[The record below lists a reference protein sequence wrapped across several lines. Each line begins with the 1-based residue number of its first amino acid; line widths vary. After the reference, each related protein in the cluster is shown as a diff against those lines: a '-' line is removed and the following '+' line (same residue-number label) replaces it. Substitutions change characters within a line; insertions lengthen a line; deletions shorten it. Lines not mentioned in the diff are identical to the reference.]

1 MEPRVTYARTTDGV
15 SIAYTAVG
23 TGPALVLLP
32 GVPFSNFVAEWKM
45 PLLREVYERLGS
57 RVRLIQYD
65 GRGTG
70 HSQRDV
76 SDLSLEAMLRDLGAV
91 IEHAQVD
98 RFAMLGFYNSCTHAI
113 AYAAL
118 HLDRVTRLVLFGG
131 SARGWHAM
139 SPPET
144 QALLSLIERDWNV
157 FVDMAAHAWMGWSAG
172 EAGRLAAEMFR
183 AATTPAVARATLQ
196 AASGIDVT
204 DQLGAVVAPTL
215 VLHHEGVRQIPLEVS
230 QELAASLPNGVLR
243 VIEGSSPALF
253 FERTDEVVRLLD
265 SFVTGSD
272 GPTDP
277 AREHPVRAAGGRA
290 MPPTPRELEVRL
302 IAQGETNAEIAHRLS
317 LSINTVERHIANLY
331 RKIEARGRA
340 DATAYALRAGI
351 V

>member
-76 SDLSLEAMLRDLGAV
+76 SDLSLEAMLRDLGTV

-118 HLDRVTRLVLFGG
+118 HPDRVTRLVLFGG

-139 SPPET
+139 SSPET

-183 AATTPAVARATLQ
+183 AAT
-196 AASGIDVT
+196 
-204 DQLGAVVAPTL
+204 
-215 VLHHEGVRQIPLEVS
+215 VS
-230 QELAASLPNGVLR
+230 SR
-243 VIEGSSPALF
+243 YYGSSPRAR
-253 FERTDEVVRLLD
+253 RTRR
-265 SFVTGSD
+265 SPTGFPCPSTRSNATS
-272 GPTDP
+272 PTSTGRSRP
-277 AREHPVRAAGGRA
+277 AVE
-290 MPPTPRELEVRL
+290 PTRPRTRC
-302 IAQGETNAEIAHRLS
+302 
-317 LSINTVERHIANLY
+317 
-331 RKIEARGRA
+331 ARGSCKGVPPA
-340 DATAYALRAGI
+340 PPHGLP
-351 V
+351 